1 MGRPPTRHQVVSGVA
16 SSKSFWFGLRFGS
29 RWCAKHPGLT
39 ANLVPDSNTMED
51 RTPLWHNNQRQ
62 VGAGRSLTRHQVVC
76 FWSRTLKKLLIWV
89 GSDLGCR
96 IAKQI
101 ALNFDDILCFLPLFL
116 PPGLF
121 PLPLSM
127 TKYDSMT
134 GFFMAVYDLVAL
146 PYRRCL
152 HPVRRRFQERQKSP
166 LVGRAPLRAPRCSS
180 LNIRQTDRHS

>member
-1 MGRPPTRHQVVSGVA
+1 
-16 SSKSFWFGLRFGS
+16 
-29 RWCAKHPGLT
+29 
-39 ANLVPDSNTMED
+39 MED

-62 VGAGRSLTRHQVVC
+62 VGAGRPLTRHKVVC

-134 GFFMAVYDLVAL
+134 GFFMAVYDLL
-146 PYRRCL
+146 RC
-152 HPVRRRFQERQKSP
+152 PIGAAYTPSGDSFKSVKRVR
-166 LVGRAPLRAPRCSS
+166 LWVGP
-180 LNIRQTDRHS
+180 H